1 MPENLYF
8 RQPDTQ
14 RMLLD
19 ILFIFCKLNPDL
31 SYRQGMHEIL
41 APILWVVERD
51 AIDLGESSKTLG
63 EDAVVKTIFDAD
75 YIEHDAFALFG
86 QVMQSAKN
94 FYEQTTTSGRE
105 NPMVARSRRIFDEM
119 LPLVDSKLAAH
130 LTNVDVIPQIFLMRW
145 IRLLFGREFEFD
157 ELLTVWDVIFAEDS
171 TLEIVDHI
179 CLAMLLRIHWDLINA
194 DYNTALTLLLKYPDP
209 GTSLPAQTFVLDAL
223 YLREHMDQHCGS
235 HLVSKYTGKPLQ
247 HEGRPLTPPALQ
259 RNVTTVSGADF
270 VQSTSRNGLLA
281 PARPSTQPR
290 NLEAVLQSTA
300 KNIYARSERLGIGKA
315 VRSAVDEVHKK
326 AQEIRDHQTPSPPV
340 VRRPR
345 GSRSAFSPDASQRR
359 IKMLQDRSKQLS
371 KLLDG
376 AVSELWDFQ
385 KIVAEN
391 VEHSLGA
398 ADPVNVEKL
407 SVAIAK
413 VQFVQVYLDD
423 SDLPMPDSESKDGDS
438 AAPLQSVL
446 PKIEGVI
453 QEQPF
458 ESPLQD
464 STPLTETA
472 KPKAAA
478 NISFDQSSWND
489 TSQQTADELADPSTF
504 EDFEQ
509 PSSEPNEGRPDHVAQ
524 ANTASTTLNPTP
536 GKSKMSEPSLS
547 RPRLEQSSLSWMLG
561 QDGGSDGSVSK
572 SLSLSQDHG
581 RNRAFLFGDN
591 TAAAGS
597 GSKERSLSRS
607 SGKKASIP
615 EPKDG
620 EEIFD
625 LGSLRHGK
633 GKNV

>member
-1 MPENLYF
+1 
-8 RQPDTQ
+8 
-14 RMLLD
+14 MLLD

-41 APILWVVERD
+41 APMLWVVERD

-63 EDAVVKTIFDAD
+63 EDAAIKATFDAD

-86 QVMQSAKN
+86 QVMQNAKN
-94 FYEQTTTSGRE
+94 FYEQTTTSSRE

-130 LTNVDVIPQIFLMRW
+130 LASIDVIPQVFLMRW

-157 ELLTVWDVIFAEDS
+157 ELLTVWDVIFAEDA

-179 CLAMLLRIHWDLINA
+179 SLAMLLRIHWDLINA

-209 GTSLPAQTFVLDAL
+209 GTGLPAQTFVLDAL

-259 RNVTTVSGADF
+259 RNITTVTGANY
-270 VQSTSRNGLLA
+270 VQSATKNGLLA
-281 PARPSTQPR
+281 PNLPSMQPR

-300 KNIYARSERLGIGKA
+300 KNIYARSEKLGIGKA
-315 VRSAVDEVHKK
+315 VRSAVDEVHRK

-340 VRRPR
+340 VRRTR
-345 GSRSAFSPDASQRR
+345 GSRSAFSPDASQKR
-359 IKMLQDRSKQLS
+359 IGMLQDRNKQLS

-385 KIVAEN
+385 KLVAETAEN
-391 VEHSLGA
+391 SVKA
-398 ADPVNVEKL
+398 ADPLNVETL

-423 SDLPMPDSESKDGDS
+423 PDLPMPESESKDGDG
-438 AAPLQSVL
+438 AAPPQSVQPRL
-446 PKIEGVI
+446 EGVNHV
-453 QEQPF
+453 EPP
-458 ESPLQD
+458 ESPLQH
-464 STPLTETA
+464 STRLTAAA
-472 KPKAAA
+472 KPDGVAAMS
-478 NISFDQSSWND
+478 IEQSSS
-489 TSQQTADELADPSTF
+489 TATPQQPSEELADPSSF
-504 EDFEQ
+504 EDLEQ
-509 PSSEPNEGRPDHVAQ
+509 PLSGLDESIRERVSEVSISP
-524 ANTASTTLNPTP
+524 LNPTVSP
-536 GKSKMSEPSLS
+536 GKSKMSEPSLT

-561 QDGGSDGSVSK
+561 QDDGNNGSSDRIS
-572 SLSLSQDHG
+572 SLSQDHG
-581 RNRAFLFGDN
+581 RNRAFLFGGS
-591 TAAAGS
+591 TAEATAS
-597 GSKERSLSRS
+597 SKNRSLSRD
-607 SGKKASIP
+607 SGKNSSKFAQH
-615 EPKDG
+615 DG
-620 EEIFD
+620 EEVFD

-633 GKNV
+633 GKKN